1 VSQSFVEPCPEARRG
16 FDGIDRAKRQDAM
29 TQSRVVAA
37 TGCAPGEMS
46 LEAAHF
52 TRRRDQA
59 IAIIAVARKKL
70 GTVHAES

>member
-1 VSQSFVEPCPEARRG
+1 
-16 FDGIDRAKRQDAM
+16 
-29 TQSRVVAA
+29 
-37 TGCAPGEMS
+37 MS

-59 IAIIAVARKKL
+59 VAIIAVARKKL